1 VALDPTAIAVLF
13 ALACSTFWALA
24 NVYVQRAGRALGS
37 LRALLYSQGIG
48 SAVLLPFAWTFDAP
62 LSAPALPDL
71 VLTAAGSALGYYA
84 MMEAFARGSLSGVVP
99 MITAWAVPAAV
110 AGVMWTG
117 EWPGVQAAI
126 GGAMIVVGAVGN
138 GLLAPVPDGQR
149 GTDRVALG
157 WAAASALGFGV
168 MVAGTARLRPALGD
182 VGVVPAVWL
191 AQWLLLLPLL
201 LRTQVVGEARRER
214 VVVVGRVG
222 LGRIRRQ
229 QNSQQARTLP
239 EPGVAQGAP
248 DLPIHVSALQRLRA
262 DQHDRHRRVAQQVLA
277 EALPG
282 PLRPLHHDRGVSRRP
297 AHDPV
302 AGRGEKCVPVQL
314 VDPPVVADE
323 DFLARRH
330 RYPWRRH
337 RRCRRQSDTRSVPCI
352 TIIAILTLRP
362 GVHRAALG
370 TEPRALAE
378 RRDRHRA
385 GVCGRP
391 ARWARPPVAA
401 EDRAP
406 DEVTL
411 RIRDPEVRRGDP
423 RYLFHGRRRPE
434 PTLERVPSTI
444 RREGW

>member
-201 LRTQVVGEARRER
+201 LRRELRAWPPRDAWAPVLAMALFESAGFVAFTLAMRLAPVAVVSPPSSVSSLLTVLYASLVLGEVLSLPRW
-214 VVVVGRVG
+214 GLVG
-222 LGRIRRQ
+222 LAAAG
-229 QNSQQARTLP
+229 TL
-239 EPGVAQGAP
+239 
-248 DLPIHVSALQRLRA
+248 L
-262 DQHDRHRRVAQQVLA
+262 
-277 EALPG
+277 
-282 PLRPLHHDRGVSRRP
+282 
-297 AHDPV
+297 
-302 AGRGEKCVPVQL
+302 
-314 VDPPVVADE
+314 
-323 DFLARRH
+323 
-330 RYPWRRH
+330 
-337 RRCRRQSDTRSVPCI
+337 
-352 TIIAILTLRP
+352 
-362 GVHRAALG
+362 
-370 TEPRALAE
+370 
-378 RRDRHRA
+378 
-385 GVCGRP
+385 
-391 ARWARPPVAA
+391 VAA
-401 EDRAP
+401 A
-406 DEVTL
+406 
-411 RIRDPEVRRGDP
+411 
-423 RYLFHGRRRPE
+423 
-434 PTLERVPSTI
+434 
-444 RREGW
+444 